1 MSEANSI
8 INQPQQSFLMKLQ
21 IARMSSGLR
30 ANNRRFRRSLVEL
43 REGEGVDLG
52 LGNLFMIALLL
63 VTVL

>member
-1 MSEANSI
+1 
-8 INQPQQSFLMKLQ
+8 MKLQ